1 MEPTENQN
9 WEQKLQQLEAEL
21 NQTHST
27 VRMESQPSQ
36 PQTASA
42 ETFHRLRR
50 QVRDWFD
57 RLPKAGKIAVA
68 AIALVFGFSV
78 LRMIFQLVVS
88 IVSLA
93 AIAGVVYLGYKFFIA
108 SDSSQAR

>member
-27 VRMESQPSQ
+27 MPIESQQ
-36 PQTASA
+36 PQSQTPAV
-42 ETFHRLRR
+42 ENFRRLRH
-50 QVRDWFD
+50 QIRDWFNG
-57 RLPKAGKIAVA
+57 LPKVGKIAVA

-78 LRMIFQLVVS
+78 LRTIFQLVVS

-93 AIAGVVYLGYKFFIA
+93 VIAGVVYLGYKFFIA
-108 SDSSQAR
+108 SDSSQTR